1 MRLFLL
7 RLFVLAILA
16 VPVGAIAVYKGS
28 DLSSATPATALR
40 SEPGE
45 QVLGVA
51 DSLAN
56 MIFKVS
62 IPAKF
67 EDVVTFAQPISA
79 PNLIDSLQAGTGIKV
94 DGNQITNTGLLSLVA
109 GTGISV
115 DGNKITNTGI
125 TSLSAGTGISI
136 DGNKITNTLEATTP
150 DYTLSGWDTGDGIVY
165 LSDITDKVGI
175 GIAAP
180 TSALHVVGTS
190 NLAGSVTIGTASS
203 DSVTILGSISAGSSI
218 IPSNDLGAD
227 LGSSAKRFNNLW
239 VANINS
245 NSSQSFSG
253 QTTFSYAPTDT
264 TISQASI
271 LINPTSSVANGQLL
285 GIGIAGYQRALID
298 EDGDLVVG
306 YNSATSAPATDYP
319 LDIYGHSGTRVSF
332 VDTSGN
338 GYFNGNLGIGIES
351 PDRKI
356 HSVLSDAGT
365 NTTTYGLKVEH
376 ATSGV
381 AATNFGT
388 AIEYGLEDAG
398 NTRYVAGDTT
408 VKWTSATS
416 GSPSS
421 AFIINLRQSGIYYLE
436 ALKVNNNGY
445 LYLGGDTASYIG
457 RPAANQF
464 NFVTS
469 NYANLLLTSSATTV
483 NSDGQSRTFSV
494 KGASGVDAI
503 YAGTTGLVAIGTSS
517 TLSNAA
523 LGVNGNIGFSTDN
536 QGLIFNNNLSKSITG
551 QNSGNEIRAST
562 YDIHTWYTFTGS
574 TYNEKL
580 RLTQSG
586 NLGIG
591 TTSPTSKLHVSG
603 KVTGKALAIF
613 DETGDQALLTASASG
628 VTKFSIANSGA
639 LSVTS
644 NLGSSQSLGTFT
656 NTSASRMYLSLTDN
670 AGASYFG
677 TQNNYTFIGSQNS
690 QSTSNL
696 NISSTGNVGIGTT
709 APGSLLTVGSSGTEF
724 KVNSSGNIALGGGS
738 FYANAQ
744 ISTNLGSGY
753 FTVYSQTPDTNTGL
767 IDIKGY
773 NDNAI
778 PMVITGGNG
787 QTKDIQRWNSYGGT
801 RLITINP
808 SGNLGIGTTSPTS
821 KLHVSGAVT
830 GKSLAI
836 FDETGDQALLTASAS
851 GVTKFVIDHS
861 GQVAIGLGST
871 AATNT
876 LEVNGS
882 FRAGALSPTNR
893 YASVA
898 STGLMTIR
906 YDDNSVRNP
915 LTLENR
921 DSGAGDEGIGLLFN
935 LARSGSATAINAGL
949 LTVQKEQAWTSTAS
963 TQDSY
968 LSFKTTK
975 DGTMAEKLRI
985 SSGGLVNGTIGG
997 LATFTKAGTI
1007 SDTDFADAA
1016 VDGLLGFD
1024 STNGRLYVRNAG
1036 AWSYIAKTAGFQIP
1050 DYESVG
1056 LEAGDFLVPYVEKKM
1071 EDGAVHGLY
1080 TKWSEVKNTLLA
1092 DLWAKINEI
1101 EAKLLTMKDE
1111 IFTKKSHQEE
1121 LCIGTTENETC
1132 VTKDQLDKLIEL
1144 LPSPT
1149 SSSSASPTPTP
1160 TTSPTPIPSPSLE
1173 PSPTSSP
1180 SGVQ

>member
-1 MRLFLL
+1 MRFNFALVKRINFGHDGNCMRLFLL

-51 DSLAN
+51 DSIAN

-67 EDVVTFAQPISA
+67 EDSVTFAQPISA

-136 DGNKITNTLEATTP
+136 DGNRITNTLEATTP

-175 GIAAP
+175 GVASP
-180 TSALHVVGTS
+180 TSALHVVGSS
-190 NLAGSVTIGTASS
+190 NLAGNVIIGTASS
-203 DSVTILGSISAGSSI
+203 DTVTILGSISAGSSI

-227 LGSSAKRFNNLW
+227 LGSSSKRFNNLW

-253 QTTFSYAPTDT
+253 QTTFSYAPTDD

-271 LINPTSSVANGQLL
+271 LINPTSSASNGQLL
-285 GIGIAGYQRALID
+285 GLGIAGYQRALID
-298 EDGDLVVG
+298 EDGDLILG

-338 GYFNGNLGIGIES
+338 GYFAGSVGIGTTATGLFHVTSSTVDPNIIFHRAQQNYS
-351 PDRKI
+351 HLTI
-356 HSVLSDAGT
+356 SNSV
-365 NTTTYGLKVEH
+365 NTMVVGVNRN
-376 ATSGV
+376 ATSGLAV
-381 AATNFGT
+381 NAIANAGILSINEAQALQFGT
-388 AIEYGLEDAG
+388 NSVVRMSILSDG
-398 NTRYVAGDTT
+398 NVGIGTTSPNSKLHVAGDIEVDADKRLYGALQSTT
-408 VKWTSATS
+408 TSSGYIELYNSSTASLSIVQRNVADSTS
-416 GSPSS
+416 G
-421 AFIINLRQSGIYYLE
+421 
-436 ALKVNNNGY
+436 
-445 LYLGGDTASYIG
+445 LYLQAKGHLIFKT
-457 RPAANQF
+457 
-464 NFVTS
+464 
-469 NYANLLLTSSATTV
+469 
-483 NSDGQSRTFSV
+483 DGNNERMRI
-494 KGASGVDAI
+494 DR
-503 YAGTTGLVAIGTSS
+503 TTGNV
-517 TLSNAA
+517 
-523 LGVNGNIGFSTDN
+523 
-536 QGLIFNNNLSKSITG
+536 
-551 QNSGNEIRAST
+551 
-562 YDIHTWYTFTGS
+562 
-574 TYNEKL
+574 
-580 RLTQSG
+580 
-586 NLGIG
+586 GIG

-613 DETGDQALLTASASG
+613 DETGDQDILTASASG
-628 VTKFSIANSGA
+628 VT
-639 LSVTS
+639 
-644 NLGSSQSLGTFT
+644 
-656 NTSASRMYLSLTDN
+656 RLTIKND
-670 AGASYFG
+670 GK
-677 TQNNYTFIGSQNS
+677 
-690 QSTSNL
+690 
-696 NISSTGNVGIGTT
+696 VGIGNVAPSYLLDVTGT
-709 APGSLLTVGSSGTEF
+709 ARVTGSLAVGTNGNLQYSSGRLEL
-724 KVNSSGNIALGGGS
+724 VSGSGGQIAL
-738 FYANAQ
+738 YTDATERVR
-744 ISTNLGSGY
+744 I
-753 FTVYSQTPDTNTGL
+753 TGL
-767 IDIKGY
+767 
-773 NDNAI
+773 
-778 PMVITGGNG
+778 GNF
-787 QTKDIQRWNSYGGT
+787 
-801 RLITINP
+801 
-808 SGNLGIGTTSPTS
+808 GIGTSAPTT
-821 KLHVSGAVT
+821 KLHVSGKVT

-871 AATNT
+871 ATTNT

-882 FRAGALSPTNR
+882 FRAGAISPTNR